1 MTNIQEE
8 RMYELF
14 GREEGEMTDQ
24 EGQELSDLVDLMVYE
39 LDQEI
44 AQIKLD
50 SQGLKIDKLTSEQIR
65 YANDYSAGT

>member
-24 EGQELSDLVDLMVYE
+24 EGQELSDLVDLMNLE

-44 AQIKLD
+44 AQID
-50 SQGLKIDKLTSEQIR
+50 F
-65 YANDYSAGT
+65 

>member
-24 EGQELSDLVDLMVYE
+24 EGQELSDLVDLMIKE
-39 LDQEI
+39 LDEEI
-44 AQIKLD
+44 AQID
-50 SQGLKIDKLTSEQIR
+50 I
-65 YANDYSAGT
+65 

>member
-14 GREEGEMTDQ
+14 GREESEMTDQ
-24 EGQELSDLVDLMVYE
+24 EGQELSNLVDLMVYE

-44 AQIKLD
+44 AQID
-50 SQGLKIDKLTSEQIR
+50 I
-65 YANDYSAGT
+65 

>member
-14 GREEGEMTDQ
+14 GREEDEMTDQ

-44 AQIKLD
+44 AQID
-50 SQGLKIDKLTSEQIR
+50 I
-65 YANDYSAGT
+65 

>member
-24 EGQELSDLVDLMVYE
+24 EGSELSGLVDLMVQE
-39 LDQEI
+39 LDEEI
-44 AQIKLD
+44 AQI
-50 SQGLKIDKLTSEQIR
+50 EF
-65 YANDYSAGT
+65 

>member
-14 GREEGEMTDQ
+14 GREEGEMTEQ
-24 EGQELSDLVDLMVYE
+24 EGQELSDLVDLMVLE

-44 AQIKLD
+44 AQID
-50 SQGLKIDKLTSEQIR
+50 I
-65 YANDYSAGT
+65 

>member
-24 EGQELSDLVDLMVYE
+24 EGQELSDLVDLMNLE

-44 AQIKLD
+44 AQIN
-50 SQGLKIDKLTSEQIR
+50 I
-65 YANDYSAGT
+65 

>member
-24 EGQELSDLVDLMVYE
+24 EGQELSSLVDLMVNE
-39 LDQEI
+39 LDEEI
-44 AQIKLD
+44 AQID
-50 SQGLKIDKLTSEQIR
+50 I
-65 YANDYSAGT
+65 